1 MAIRNKQITQKK
13 DGIPNKTI
21 KKENEKK
28 ERPRET
34 RLEEASRLGFCIV
47 ADRRLIHHL
56 QRREADSVEAA
67 PGPVISGAF
76 GGAKERRGFGR
87 WRVTPSIVPMPLF
100 CFLSFYSLFPLFS
113 FPFPLVLSA
122 ILLRECT
129 DY

>member
-1 MAIRNKQITQKK
+1 MESR
-13 DGIPNKTI
+13 I
-21 KKENEKK
+21 KLSNRENEKR

-34 RLEEASRLGFCIV
+34 RPEEASRLGFCIV

-100 CFLSFYSLFPLFS
+100 CFPFYSLFPFFS
-113 FPFPLVLSA
+113 FPFPFPLVLSA
-122 ILLRECT
+122 IVLRVCT